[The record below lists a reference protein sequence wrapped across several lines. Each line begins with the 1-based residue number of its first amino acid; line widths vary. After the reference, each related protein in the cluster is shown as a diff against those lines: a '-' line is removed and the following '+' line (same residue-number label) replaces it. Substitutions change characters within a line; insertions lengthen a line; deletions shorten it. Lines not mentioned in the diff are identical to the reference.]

1 MQGAGVSSWT
11 LRVTACGRRQRDV
24 LDSGPKSKH
33 SADVHARIRTCAPLV
48 AVVALA
54 SSLGCTTIEIAEQDA
69 FDVKRVVTAEML
81 ARGGVERTE
90 LAIPTDDGVQLS
102 AWWLRRPEARAL
114 VVVYGGNG
122 FLMVTSHALTR
133 ALLELPVDVLMF
145 DYRGYGRSPGQ
156 PSVAALRRDALAVFD
171 YAVDHLNAEPARTIL
186 HGHSMG
192 SFVALHVA
200 ERRGPAAIVLE
211 NPVTSVEDLVGGLVP
226 WFLDPLV
233 RFDIAEPLRGAD
245 NVERMRAAGPP
256 VLIFGGGGDD
266 IAPIRMA
273 RELEEAA
280 PAGRARLVEIEDGG
294 HNDLPEDP
302 RFAIAYAELVA
313 ALNPPN

>member
-1 MQGAGVSSWT
+1 VIG
-11 LRVTACGRRQRDV
+11 L
-24 LDSGPKSKH
+24 
-33 SADVHARIRTCAPLV
+33 
-48 AVVALA
+48 ALA

-69 FDVKRVVTAEML
+69 FDVKKVVTAEML
-81 ARGGVERTE
+81 ARGGVDRVE
-90 LAIPTDDGVQLS
+90 LRIPTDDGVELS
-102 AWWLRRPEARAL
+102 AWWLRRPDARAH

-122 FLMVTSHALTR
+122 FLMVTSHALIE

-145 DYRGYGRSPGQ
+145 DYRGYGRSPGR

-171 YAVDHLNAEPARTIL
+171 HAVDHLNAEPDRTIL

-200 ERRGPAAIVLE
+200 ERRQPAAIVLE

-233 RFDIAEPLRGAD
+233 RFDIAEPLRDAN
-245 NVERMRAAGPP
+245 NVERMREDGPP
-256 VLIFGGGGDD
+256 VLIFGGGDDD

-273 RELEEAA
+273 RKLEDAA
-280 PAGRARLVEIEDGG
+280 PPGRARLVEIEDGG

-302 RFAIAYAELVA
+302 RFAAAYAELVA
-313 ALNPPN
+313 ALDPPD